1 MLSINNLSK
10 HYDGHQVFKGLTYT
24 FEPGCF
30 ALCEQESTGK
40 STLLGIIAGLIKPDS
55 GDVFIDGISLTKDPK
70 HAKSRVAYVPDN
82 TMEFPMETGRWLL
95 EKVAAEKNTNID
107 ENVLDL
113 ASRLELTPHLD
124 KRFEQMSTG
133 MRRKVYLTAAAIGN
147 PAVIVADGATDGLD
161 KRACVVVAD
170 QFKTWAKDRVVLF
183 ASFDFDL
190 IQACKA
196 TSLEIANLQAK

>member
-10 HYDGHQVFKGLTYT
+10 HYDGHLVFQGLTYT
-24 FEPGCF
+24 FKPGCF

-40 STLLGIIAGLIKPDS
+40 STLLGIVAGLIQPDS

-70 HAKSRVAYVPDN
+70 HAKSRIAYVPDN

-95 EKVAAEKNTNID
+95 EKVASERNANID

-170 QFKTWAKDRVVLF
+170 QFKIWGKDRVALF

-190 IQACKA
+190 VQACEA
-196 TSLEIANLQAK
+196 TTIEIANLQAK